1 MPVPQLGAD
10 YRRCVYCPQGLT
22 VPKERGPQGIQKVG
36 HVGEARELTFIKS
49 SFTNII
55 SFNLLDNPV
64 RQCKAHFSAQQ
75 VVISKTEELMCMEGF
90 LCFPECGRYDLM

>member
-10 YRRCVYCPQGLT
+10 YRRCVYCPQGAYC
-22 VPKERGPQGIQKVG
+22 PQGTWPSRNTEG
-36 HVGEARELTFIKS
+36 GTCGEARELTFIKS

-90 LCFPECGRYDLM
+90 LCFQSVAGMI